1 MLSISSVTSVF
12 SSYELTN
19 SQDDF
24 QRWVQTFMV
33 FGKKVI
39 FHLHFYALLK
49 PILNIILSFA
59 AKVSFILVTKD

>member
-19 SQDDF
+19 SKDDF
-24 QRWVQTFMV
+24 QWWVQTFMV
-33 FGKKVI
+33 FSKKGI

-49 PILNIILSFA
+49 PILNIILSPA
-59 AKVSFILVTKD
+59 ANVSFILVTKD